1 MFRSQIAFILILA
14 LLTSNFSRF
23 FIYAGFE
30 LNRDFIAT
38 TLCEN
43 IDVPEMHCDGQCYLA
58 KKIKQAQEKEKS
70 NSQDLKKGNYQEAF
84 ISEKTVMTLP
94 FNYIL
99 LFKASEMPFDLPLQ
113 PASIFHPP
121 KA

>member
-30 LNRDFIAT
+30 LNRDFIAA

-99 LFKASEMPFDLPLQ
+99 LFKACEMPFDLPLQ